1 MTPQVKLNVVERH
14 GRKTASSGSPW
25 EGTLGYSRAIRAGD
39 FIFVSGT
46 VGIEA
51 DGSYG
56 PNVDVQTRRALNIA
70 IAAIE
75 TLGGKIA
82 DVVRTRVYLTN
93 IDGWDKVGEVHAEF
107 FGSIRP
113 AMTMVQIARLID
125 ASALVEIEVE
135 AVVQS

>member
-1 MTPQVKLNVVERH
+1 MTPQVKLSVVERH

-46 VGIEA
+46 VGIEL
-51 DGSYG
+51 DGTYG
-56 PNVDVQTRRALNIA
+56 PNVEVQTRRALSITV
-70 IAAIE
+70 AAIE
-75 TLGGKIA
+75 TLGGKVS
-82 DVVRTRVYLTN
+82 DVVRTRVYLADIN
-93 IDGWDKVGEVHAEF
+93 GWDKVGEVHQEF

-135 AVVQS
+135 AVIHQ